1 MSNQVSKNKTI
12 VGFALGV
19 AVSTCLGA
27 KLYHKE
33 EIGRFQISAGSNGE
47 AYIIDTTTGQAWSKT
62 DGYKQFIEP
71 KARPEQERWLGTP
84 AK

>member
-1 MSNQVSKNKTI
+1 MSNQVMKNKTV

-19 AVSTCLGA
+19 VVTTCLGA
-27 KLYHKE
+27 TLYHKN
-33 EIGRFQISAGSNGE
+33 EIGRFQISGASNGE

-71 KARPEQERWLGTP
+71 KAWPDKERRHGKP
-84 AK
+84 KE